1 MLFTLNEIKNL
12 TENRVNSLKENQI
25 AEDKH
30 LEYKLTLPSEKYD
43 DKKEFLADV
52 SSFANADGGVIFYGI
67 KAKDGIPIDIRGLD
81 IVNADKEILRLEN
94 ILRTSIEP
102 RIFGIYFHPFK
113 LSNNNFLIIIYIPK
127 SFNPPHVVNF
137 QGHWRFY
144 TRHSNGKHQ
153 MDLSEVK
160 TSLNLSEN
168 LGERIKNFRLER
180 ISRII
185 SNDVNVPLID
195 SPKIVIHLLPLASF
209 DKGHR
214 LDLSVYLNNYQNLRP
229 LFGSTSFQR
238 FNLDGFLTYS
248 TTSDYKTAEAYLLL
262 FYSGI
267 IESINAITLTL
278 YGQSRKS
285 FQIEAFAKG
294 IINELYR
301 FLDELKNLNVNCPII
316 LMITFLSIK
325 DYWMDSSN
333 PYLHAD
339 NSVDRDI
346 LLLPEVIIND
356 YSERV
361 ELLIKPIFD
370 SLWQAFGFSKCRH
383 YNDKGE
389 WVLK

>member
-1 MLFTLNEIKNL
+1 
-12 TENRVNSLKENQI
+12 
-25 AEDKH
+25 
-30 LEYKLTLPSEKYD
+30 
-43 DKKEFLADV
+43 
-52 SSFANADGGVIFYGI
+52 
-67 KAKDGIPIDIRGLD
+67 
-81 IVNADKEILRLEN
+81 LEN

-195 SPKIVIHLLPLASF
+195 SPKIVIHLLPLASV

-238 FNLDGFLTYS
+238 FNLDRFLTYS

-262 FYSGI
+262 FCTGI

-278 YGQSRKS
+278 SGQSRKS

-370 SLWQAFGFSKCRH
+370 SLWQAFCFSKCRH